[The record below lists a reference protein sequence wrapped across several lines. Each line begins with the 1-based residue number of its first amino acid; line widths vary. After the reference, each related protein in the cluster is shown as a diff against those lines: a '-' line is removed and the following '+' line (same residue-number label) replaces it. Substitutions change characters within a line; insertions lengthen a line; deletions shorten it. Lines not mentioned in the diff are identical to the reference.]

1 MVTVAILG
9 AGDAGGAPADALA
22 RSGALDHVL
31 LVDDAPGVAA
41 GKALD
46 IRQAGA
52 ITGSRTRVD
61 GTDAIPDARGC
72 AVCVIADAARGDDA
86 PDLRRLVQVAGT
98 VGPVPLVFAGA
109 TQAVALG
116 SAAADL
122 ALPGRRLAGAG
133 GLAMASA
140 VAAVVA
146 MEAACSPRE
155 VSLTVLGTPGG
166 GWVVPWGQ
174 AAVSGVALERVLSP
188 PRVRRIEARLAR
200 LWPPGPHLLGVAA
213 ARLVRAML
221 GSSRQALPVLTTLDG
236 VFGVRGR
243 VGIVPARLSP
253 QGIAELVEPA
263 LEPRDLTALHTALR
277 W

>member
-1 MVTVAILG
+1 
-9 AGDAGGAPADALA
+9 
-22 RSGALDHVL
+22 
-31 LVDDAPGVAA
+31 
-41 GKALD
+41 
-46 IRQAGA
+46 
-52 ITGSRTRVD
+52 
-61 GTDAIPDARGC
+61 
-72 AVCVIADAARGDDA
+72 
-86 PDLRRLVQVAGT
+86 
-98 VGPVPLVFAGA
+98 
-109 TQAVALG
+109 
-116 SAAADL
+116 
-122 ALPGRRLAGAG
+122 
-133 GLAMASA
+133 
-140 VAAVVA
+140 
-146 MEAACSPRE
+146 
-155 VSLTVLGTPGG
+155 
-166 GWVVPWGQ
+166 
-174 AAVSGVALERVLSP
+174 VLSP